1 MAKNLAG
8 GGQII
13 LQKVGVYLNMGFT
26 SAYVK
31 DQFMLMVHLPTNELS
46 LSVLSIQLNGSN
58 LYLLGRWL
66 LLILFPELRIK
77 ILSLLSDVQFR
88 LKKVL

>member
-31 DQFMLMVHLPTNELS
+31 DQFMLMVHQPTNELS

-66 LLILFPELRIK
+66 LLILFPESPIK
-77 ILSLLSDVQFR
+77 ILS
-88 LKKVL
+88 